1 MTLRPLIPETV
12 EMISSVMPSAKYSSL
27 ASGLKLAKGRT
38 ATLCVSNV
46 GWVVENAGGTK
57 LFDRA
62 GLVGCKGH
70 AHGDSSP
77 QPAVVAFGFVCV
89 GLMVRTR
96 TSDKV
101 PKPGL
106 VL

>member
-38 ATLCVSNV
+38 ATLCVSSV
-46 GWVVENAGGTK
+46 GCAGVNAGGMK
-57 LFDRA
+57 VFDRA
-62 GLVGCKGH
+62 RSVGCKSH

-77 QPAVVAFGFVCV
+77 EPAVVVFGFVCAFNAAS
-89 GLMVRTR
+89 T
-96 TSDKV
+96 
-101 PKPGL
+101 
-106 VL
+106 